1 MIREDMRLRDIML
14 ALVERFA
21 KANGYIEVET
31 CSEFRTRYI
40 KPTWED
46 DAIID
51 VIPKIELESTS
62 ITSRISYD
70 SIGSTFFIE
79 YNEYGELIAIFA
91 YGEVAYKI
99 AVAMKDEVELNINN

>member
-1 MIREDMRLRDIML
+1 MIRKEMRIKDIML

-46 DAIID
+46 EVIID

-62 ITSRISYD
+62 ISSRISYD
-70 SIGSTFFIE
+70 SLGSTFFIE
-79 YNEYGELIAIFA
+79 YNEYAELIAIFA
-91 YGEVAYKI
+91 YGDVAYKM
-99 AVAMKDEVELNINN
+99 AVEMKDEIELNINN